1 MKKLQ
6 ILLLLLIFNISN
18 FISAQ
23 DVTEAQAQKKD
34 QASSVSN
41 SQGVLAPE
49 NYLEK
54 EDHLIMVL
62 LSRYHYKKTDVNDS
76 LSSKILDRYIKTL
89 DYNRLYFLQSDVAGF
104 EKYRYEL
111 DDDLNKGQ
119 LKPAYDIFN
128 LFVQRM
134 KDRQE
139 YIHTA
144 LQKGFDFT
152 KDETYTFDRKDA
164 PWAKDKSEL
173 DELWRKRLKDE
184 ALREKLKDKDWA
196 KISETLEKRYS
207 NMERRIQQYKSEDVF
222 QLFMNQFTESIDPH
236 TNYLSPITSEN
247 FNMQMS
253 LSLEGIGA
261 SLMSEDEYTKVA
273 EVIPGGPAFKSKLLK
288 VNDKIVGVAQG
299 EDGEMVDVINKSLDD
314 VVKLIRGPKGTL
326 VRLQILPSDAGVNAK
341 PKEIKIVR
349 DKVKLE
355 EQAAKKEVINV
366 TRDGAPYK
374 VGVITLPAFYF
385 DYQAQARGEKDYKST
400 TKDVKKLLKELKD
413 EKVDGVVLDLRNN
426 GGGSLQE
433 AIDLTGLFIK
443 DGPVV
448 QVRNADGSVE
458 VGTDQD
464 SDIFYDGPLA
474 VLVNRSSASAS
485 EIFAGAIQ
493 DYKRGVI
500 VGEQTYGK
508 GTVQNL
514 IDLNRFPKD
523 PGVKY
528 GQLKVTIAKFYR
540 IDGGS
545 TQRKG
550 VIPDIKFPSLI
561 DTSDYG
567 ESSEPSALPWDR
579 ITPSHYETFTKY
591 WGLIPELN
599 KRHEER
605 AKSDPIFSNYL
616 EQVQEAK
623 EDRDQ
628 KTVSLNEATRKKEQ
642 DEQEEKRLKSINERR
657 QAEGLKLL
665 KKGEVEPQDE
675 KQSDP
680 VLKETANIVTDM
692 FFLTAK
698 K

>member
-6 ILLLLLIFNISN
+6 ILLLLLIFNMGG

-23 DVTEAQAQKKD
+23 NVTEAQAAKKD
-34 QASSVSN
+34 QISSGPN
-41 SQGVLAPE
+41 AEGKLAPE
-49 NYLEK
+49 SYFEK

-62 LSRYHYKKTDVNDS
+62 LSRYHYKKTDINDS
-76 LSSKILDRYIKTL
+76 LSSVILDRYIKTL
-89 DYNRLYFLQSDVAGF
+89 DYNRLYFLASDIAGF
-104 EKYRYEL
+104 EKYRYQI

-119 LKPAYDIFN
+119 LEPAYDIYNVFI
-128 LFVQRM
+128 QRM
-134 KDRQE
+134 KDRQA
-139 YIHTA
+139 YIHEA
-144 LQKGFDFT
+144 LQKEFDFT
-152 KDETYTFDRKDA
+152 KDESYSPDRKDA
-164 PWAKDKSEL
+164 PWARDKSEL

-184 ALREKLKDKDWA
+184 ALREKLKGKEWA
-196 KISETLEKRYS
+196 KISETLDKRYS
-207 NMERRIQQYKSEDVF
+207 NLEKRMLQLKSEDVF

-236 TNYLSPITSEN
+236 TNYLSPMTSEN

-261 SLMSEDEYTKVA
+261 SLTSEDEYTKVM
-273 EVIPGGPAFKSKLLK
+273 EVIPGGPAYKSKLLK

-299 EDGEMVDVINKSLDD
+299 EEGEMVDVINKSLDD

-326 VRLQILPSDAGVNAK
+326 VRLQILSADGGVNAK
-341 PKEIKIVR
+341 PKEIKLVR

-355 EQAAKKEVINV
+355 EQAAKKDVITV

-458 VGTDQD
+458 VGQD
-464 SDIFYDGPLA
+464 RDDDVFYDGPLA

-550 VIPDIKFPSLI
+550 VIPDVKFPTMI

-567 ESSEPSALPWDR
+567 ESSEPSALPWDS
-579 ITPSHYETFTKY
+579 ISPTHYELYTKL
-591 WGLIPELN
+591 GNIIPELN

-605 AKSDPIFSNYL
+605 MKKDPIFSNL
-616 EQVQEAK
+616 VEEIQEAK
-623 EDRDQ
+623 EEHDQ
-628 KTVSLNEATRKKEQ
+628 KTVSLNEAKRKKEQ
-642 DEQEEKRLKSINERR
+642 DEQEEKKLKSINERR

-675 KQSDP
+675 KLSDP
-680 VLKETANIVTDM
+680 LLKETANIVTDM
-692 FFLTAK
+692 FFMTAK
-698 K
+698 R

>member
-6 ILLLLLIFNISN
+6 IFLLLLLFNIGN
-18 FISAQ
+18 FTAQ
-23 DVTEAQAQKKD
+23 TVTNTQTQKKE
-34 QASSVSN
+34 QPSGTVASEGKLS
-41 SQGVLAPE
+41 PE
-49 NYLEK
+49 SYFEK

-62 LSRYHYKKTDVNDS
+62 LSRYHYKKTDINDS
-76 LSSKILDRYIKTL
+76 LSSAILDRYVKTL
-89 DYNRLYFLQSDVAGF
+89 DYNKLYFLDSDIAGF

-119 LKPAYDIFN
+119 LQPAYDMFN
-128 LFVQRM
+128 VFIQRM
-134 KDRQE
+134 KERQD
-139 YIHTA
+139 YIHNA
-144 LQKGFDFT
+144 LQKEFDFT
-152 KDETYTFDRKDA
+152 IDESYVPDRKDA
-164 PWAKDKSEL
+164 PWAKSKEEL
-173 DELWRKRLKDE
+173 NELWRKRLKDE
-184 ALREKLKDKDWA
+184 ALREKLKGKEWA

-207 NMERRIQQYKSEDVF
+207 NLEKRMLQFKSEDVF

-236 TNYLSPITSEN
+236 TNYLSPITSDN
-247 FNMQMS
+247 FKMQMS

-261 SLMSEDEYTKVA
+261 SLTTEDEYTKVM
-273 EVIPGGPAFKSKLLK
+273 EVIPGGPAYKSKLIK
-288 VNDKIVGVAQG
+288 VNDRIVGVAQG

-326 VRLQILPSDAGVNAK
+326 VRLQILPADAGVNAK

-355 EQAAKKEVINV
+355 EQAAKKEILTVN
-366 TRDGAPYK
+366 RDGAPYK

-385 DYQAQARGEKDYKST
+385 DYEAQARGEKDYKST

-413 EKVDGVVLDLRNN
+413 ENVDGVVIDLRNN

-458 VGTDQD
+458 VGTDNN
-464 SDIFYDGPLA
+464 SEIFYDGPLA
-474 VLVNRSSASAS
+474 VLVNKSSASAS

-514 IDLNRFPKD
+514 IDLNRFPKEN
-523 PGVKY
+523 GIKY

-540 IDGGS
+540 VDGGS
-545 TQRKG
+545 TQRRG
-550 VIPDIKFPSLI
+550 VIPDIKFPSII
-561 DTSDYG
+561 DTTEYG

-579 ITPSHYETFTKY
+579 ISPSHYELYTRL
-591 WGLIPELN
+591 GNVIPELN
-599 KRHEER
+599 KRHDERMKNDPVFSNLYEEIREIKEER
-605 AKSDPIFSNYL
+605 
-616 EQVQEAK
+616 Q
-623 EDRDQ
+623 Q
-628 KTVSLNEATRKKEQ
+628 KTVSLMESKRKKEQ
-642 DEQEEKRLKSINERR
+642 DEQEERKLKSTNERR

-675 KQSDP
+675 KLSDP
-680 VLKETANIVTDM
+680 LLKETANIVTDM
-692 FFLTAK
+692 FFIASK

>member
-6 ILLLLLIFNISN
+6 ILLLLLIINTGS

-23 DVTEAQAQKKD
+23 NVTEAGAVKKD
-34 QASSVSN
+34 QASTVTN
-41 SQGVLAPE
+41 SEGKLAPE
-49 NYLEK
+49 SYFGK

-62 LSRYHYKKTDVNDS
+62 LSRYHYKKTDINDS
-76 LSSKILDRYIKTL
+76 LSSVILDRYIKTL
-89 DYNRLYFLQSDVAGF
+89 DYNRLYFLASDIAGF
-104 EKYRYEL
+104 EKYRYEI

-119 LKPAYDIFN
+119 LEPAYDIYNVFI
-128 LFVQRM
+128 QRM
-134 KDRQE
+134 KDRQA

-144 LQKGFDFT
+144 LQKEFDFT
-152 KDETYTFDRKDA
+152 KDESYTPERKDA
-164 PWAKDKSEL
+164 PWARDQSEL

-184 ALREKLKDKDWA
+184 ALREKLKGKDWA
-196 KISETLEKRYS
+196 KISETLGKRYS
-207 NMERRIQQYKSEDVF
+207 NMEKRMLQLKSEDVF

-236 TNYLSPITSEN
+236 TNYLSPMTSEN

-261 SLMSEDEYTKVA
+261 SLTSEDEYTKVM
-273 EVIPGGPAFKSKLLK
+273 EVIPGGPAYKSKLLK

-299 EDGEMVDVINKSLDD
+299 EEGEMVDVINKSLDD

-326 VRLQILPSDAGVNAK
+326 VRLQVLPADGGVNAK
-341 PKEIKIVR
+341 PKEIKLVR

-355 EQAAKKEVINV
+355 EQAAKKDVITVN
-366 TRDGAPYK
+366 RDGAPYK
-374 VGVITLPAFYF
+374 IGVITLPAFYF
-385 DYQAQARGEKDYKST
+385 DYKAQARGEKDYKST
-400 TKDVKKLLKELKD
+400 TRDVKKLLAELKD

-458 VGTDQD
+458 VGTDHD
-464 SDIFYDGPLA
+464 DNIFYDGPLA

-500 VGEQTYGK
+500 IGQGTYGK

-523 PGVKY
+523 PGIKY

-540 IDGGS
+540 INGGS

-550 VIPDIKFPSLI
+550 VIPDIKFPSMV

-567 ESSEPSALPWDR
+567 ESSEPSALPWDS
-579 ITPSHYETFTKY
+579 ISPTHYDLYTKL
-591 WGLIPELN
+591 GGIIPELN
-599 KRHEER
+599 KLHDER
-605 AKSDPIFSNYL
+605 MKKDPVFSNL
-616 EQVQEAK
+616 VEEIQEAK
-623 EDRDQ
+623 KERDE
-628 KTVSLNEATRKKEQ
+628 KTVSLNEAKRKKEQ
-642 DEQEEKRLKSINERR
+642 DEQEVRKLNSINERR

-675 KQSDP
+675 KITDP
-680 VLKETANIVTDM
+680 LLKETANIVTDM

>member
-18 FISAQ
+18 FTFAQ
-23 DVTEAQAQKKD
+23 DVTEAQAPKKD
-34 QASSVSN
+34 EASS
-41 SQGVLAPE
+41 GVNAAGKLAPE
-49 NYLEK
+49 NYFEK

-62 LSRYHYKKTDVNDS
+62 LSRYHYKKTDINDS
-76 LSSKILDRYIKTL
+76 LSSRILDRYIKTL
-89 DYNRLYFLQSDVAGF
+89 DYNRLYFLASDITGF

-111 DDDLNKGQ
+111 DDDLNKGRLQ
-119 LKPAYDIFN
+119 PAYDMFN
-128 LFVQRM
+128 TFMERM
-134 KDRQE
+134 KERQS
-139 YIHTA
+139 YIHAA
-144 LQKGFDFT
+144 LQKEFDFS
-152 KDETYTFDRKDA
+152 KDESYTPERKDV
-164 PWAKDKSEL
+164 PWARDKNEL
-173 DELWRKRLKDE
+173 DELWRKRLKDD
-184 ALREKLKDKDWA
+184 ALREKLKGKDWA

-207 NMERRIQQYKSEDVF
+207 NLEKRMLQLKSEDVF

-247 FNMQMS
+247 FKMQMS

-273 EVIPGGPAFKSKLLK
+273 EVIPGGPAYKSKLLK

-299 EDGEMVDVINKSLDD
+299 EEGEMVDVINKSLDD

-326 VRLQILPSDAGVNAK
+326 VRLQILPADAGVNAK
-341 PKEIKIVR
+341 PKEIKILR

-355 EQAAKKEVINV
+355 EQAAKKDVITI

-385 DYQAQARGEKDYKST
+385 DYEAQARGEKDYKST
-400 TKDVKKLLKELKD
+400 TKDVKKLLQELKD

-458 VGTDQD
+458 VGTDHDGQV
-464 SDIFYDGPLA
+464 FYDGPLA

-523 PGVKY
+523 PGIKY

-550 VIPDIKFPSLI
+550 VIPDIKFPSMI

-579 ITPSHYETFTKY
+579 ISPSQYDLYTKL
-591 WGLIPELN
+591 GDIVPELN
-599 KRHEER
+599 KRHEAR
-605 AKSDPIFSNYL
+605 MKTDPIFSNFY
-616 EQVQEAK
+616 EEIEEAK
-623 EDRDQ
+623 EDREQ
-628 KTVSLNEATRKKEQ
+628 KTVSLNEAKRKKEQ

-665 KKGEVEPQDE
+665 KKGEVEPQGE
-675 KQSDP
+675 KLSDP
-680 VLKETANIVTDM
+680 LLKETANIVTDM
-692 FFLTAK
+692 FFLTARK
-698 K
+698 

>member
-6 ILLLLLIFNISN
+6 ILLLLLILSISN

-23 DVTEAQAQKKD
+23 NVTEAQTPKKD
-34 QASSVSN
+34 QTSS
-41 SQGVLAPE
+41 GIDAAGALAPE

-76 LSSKILDRYIKTL
+76 LSSKIFDRYIKTL
-89 DYNRLYFLQSDVAGF
+89 DYNRLYFLQSDIAGF
-104 EKYRYEL
+104 EKYRYAL
-111 DDDLNKGQ
+111 DDALNNGQ

-139 YIHTA
+139 YIHNT
-144 LQKGFDFT
+144 LKNEFDFT
-152 KDETYTFDRKDA
+152 KDESYTPDRKDA
-164 PWAKDKSEL
+164 PWAKDKNEL

-341 PKEIKIVR
+341 PKEIRIVR

-355 EQAAKKEVINV
+355 EQAAKKDVVTV

-448 QVRNADGSVE
+448 QVRDADGSVD
-458 VGTDQD
+458 VGTDRD
-464 SDIFYDGPLA
+464 SEIFYDGPLA

-550 VIPDIKFPSLI
+550 VIPDVKFPSLI

-579 ITPSHYETFTKY
+579 IAPSHYELYTKL
-591 WGLIPELN
+591 GNIIPELN

-616 EQVQEAK
+616 DEVKEAK
-623 EDRDQ
+623 EDRQQ
-628 KTVSLNEATRKKEQ
+628 KTVSLNEAKRKKEQ
-642 DEQEEKRLKSINERR
+642 DEQEEKRLRSINERR

-675 KQSDP
+675 KMSDP